1 MKSRKKYYDV
11 IMGNHADSFRSLFER
26 RWTEYIDHFPTAH
39 KGAKQLRIGNRLRP
53 CMVCWGYALA
63 TDNVEE
69 MNFEEIIDLA
79 IGIELIHKGSIIIDD
94 YIDDDSA
101 RRGEI
106 TFHKQYSPNEAIM
119 FLLFLLG
126 KAIEKLSKFVSS
138 NRVAHLICAMSES
151 ALRELQLT
159 TGDFFEAEEIDRIVK
174 GETVALIKDSLLFG
188 YEIRN
193 QSVPKMNMI
202 LENVATKCAYSFQL
216 LNDLEP
222 FTAINQN
229 IQNKHNHNFD
239 FEKNRKNLIISRLYQ
254 CCSLEDKE
262 FINSHIN
269 DCALIDVLLGL
280 MGKYHIE
287 NMVFKEVEQSKKEIL
302 EELNGLNAV
311 MNNKECLNDFL
322 YFINSTINICY
333 LRVERTDE

>member
-1 MKSRKKYYDV
+1 MKNRKKYYDA
-11 IMGNHADSFRSLFER
+11 IMGNYTDSFRNVFER
-26 RWTEYIDHFPTAH
+26 RWIDYIDHFPTAH
-39 KGAKQLRIGNRLRP
+39 REAKQLRIGNRLRP
-53 CMVCWGYALA
+53 CMVCWGYALS
-63 TDNVEE
+63 TDSVDE
-69 MNFEEIIDLA
+69 MDFEEIIDLA

-94 YIDDDSA
+94 YLDDDSA

-106 TFHKQYSPNEAIM
+106 TFHKQYSPNEAVM

-126 KAIEKLSKFVSS
+126 RAVEKLTKYVSS
-138 NRVAHLICAMSES
+138 DRVSHLICAMSES

-159 TGDFFEAEEIDRIVK
+159 SGSFFEADEIDRIVK

-193 QSVPKMNMI
+193 QSVHEMNRI

-239 FEKNRKNLIISRLYQ
+239 FERNRKNLIIARLYQ
-254 CCSLEDKE
+254 RCSREDKE
-262 FINSHIN
+262 IIQSHIK
-269 DCALIDVLLGL
+269 DDVLIETLLDL
-280 MGKYHIE
+280 MEKYHIE
-287 NMVFKEVEQSKKEIL
+287 NRVYEEVEKSKQEISA
-302 EELNGLNAV
+302 ELSGLTTV
-311 MNNKECLNDFL
+311 MDNTECLKDFL
-322 YFINSTINICY
+322 YFINNTIDLCY
-333 LRVERTDE
+333 LRVERTGK